1 MKKAFLFRNKFYD
14 WHKPSDDA
22 RSISSLISTNNFS
35 ATFELIL
42 HCV

>member
-14 WHKPSDDA
+14 HKPSDDA
-22 RSISSLISTNNFS
+22 HSISSLISTNNFS